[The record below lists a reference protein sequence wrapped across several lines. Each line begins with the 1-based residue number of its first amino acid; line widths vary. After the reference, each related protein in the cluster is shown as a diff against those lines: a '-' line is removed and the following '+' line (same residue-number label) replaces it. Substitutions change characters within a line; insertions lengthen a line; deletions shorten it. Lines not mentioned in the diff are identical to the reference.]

1 MFVGHTLNKL
11 DEKYRLTV
19 PARFREELT
28 DGAYVL
34 PGFDRCLMI
43 LTPVIFEAMARKV
56 DATSITD
63 PESRFLRRMFFA
75 SAEKVE
81 LDKAGRILVSESLR
95 GYAGI
100 TNEAWVIGSGRYLE
114 IWSPEGW
121 EPMLEVLSDSEANA
135 QRFVSL
141 NLSTEL

>member
-1 MFVGHTLNKL
+1 MFVGRTLNKL
-11 DEKYRLTV
+11 DEKYRLIV
-19 PARFREELT
+19 PARYREELT
-28 DGAYVL
+28 YGAYIL
-34 PGFDRCLMI
+34 PGFDRCLMV
-43 LTPVIFEAMARKV
+43 LAPAIFEAMARKV

-81 LDKAGRILVSESLR
+81 LDKAGRVLLSETLR
-95 GYAGI
+95 DYAGI
-100 TNEAWVIGSGRYLE
+100 TNEAWIIGSGRYLE

-121 EPMLEVLSDSEANA
+121 EPQQEVLSDSEANA